1 VREQIVETAVVEFHR
16 HGFAGCSV
24 DTITKAAGVPK
35 GSFYNHFRS
44 KEALAAEAIGRY
56 ATNAEWNNDVD
67 PGLTP
72 LGELRARF
80 AAMRDVL
87 VGNDYTRGCL
97 IGNMGEEA
105 ADHSE
110 VIRAT
115 VRACVDGWTAGIVA
129 LIQAAQ
135 ATGEVAQG
143 LNAELLGSFVLD
155 AWEGALLRA
164 KVVRNGKPLDDFF
177 VAVFGNL
184 LR

>member
-1 VREQIVETAVVEFHR
+1 MPRPSVRGRIVETAVVEFHR
-16 HGFAGCSV
+16 NGFAACSV

-35 GSFYNHFRS
+35 GSFYNHFKS

-56 ATNAEWNNDVD
+56 AADAEWNNPVD
-67 PGLTP
+67 PDLTP

-80 AAMRDVL
+80 TAMRDVL

-115 VRACVDGWTAGIVA
+115 VRTCLDGWPAGE
-129 LIQAAQ
+129 LRP
-135 ATGEVAQG
+135 GEPRA
-143 LNAELLGSFVLD
+143 D
-155 AWEGALLRA
+155 LLR
-164 KVVRNGKPLDDFF
+164 NGHADRPF
-177 VAVFGNL
+177 
-184 LR
+184 RRP